1 MWDQLSIRI
10 KIPAAIL
17 GFALAVGA
25 GIGLSSYVS
34 ASKEIQFLTENRL
47 EAIAASRVSEMA
59 DYLDAIEIDLKLV
72 STLPYTHSA
81 LTAFEKAWQ
90 AVDGDHT
97 EIMKGAYIRNNPH
110 PLGEKHLLDAART
123 GSEYD
128 AAHAKFHPW
137 FRDLLLGRGYY
148 DIFLFNTNGDLVY
161 TVFKEEDY
169 ATNFRTGGPW
179 AETDLGR
186 SFRSALQGPAGAV
199 HFFDFKPYG
208 PSHGAPA
215 SFISTPINENG
226 KKIGVLVFQ
235 MPIDRIN
242 SMMSRSAGLGETGE
256 TVIVGVDGLFRND
269 SRFTADNDILA
280 TKLETDAVN
289 TALTG
294 HTAIFTGMSH
304 RVGDFI
310 QVGQPFEFRSTNWA
324 VLAMQAETEA
334 MASLANLKAWMF
346 VAGIG
351 LFAFAAI
358 GGYWL
363 ALTFTRPLGRLI
375 ANIRDLI
382 DGRFDTDL
390 GSDERSDE
398 IGDMKRA
405 MIVFR
410 DNALECQRNEEAAE
424 ARRAHEDARRL
435 EMDNQVNRFKTQI
448 SQIQARLSAQT
459 DVMRATSEKMVGI
472 AEASA
477 QSAEGALAAASM
489 SDDSVQSSATAAE
502 QLRISV
508 QEINGHT
515 SRALTITREAAKTAK
530 STDAD
535 VKDLAGTAEKIGDVI
550 NMIRDIAEQTNLL
563 ALNATI
569 EAARAGEAGKG
580 FAVVAAEV
588 KELSTQTAKATDEI
602 SSQVAAVQTSTNRAV
617 EAIRSIGTQMDS
629 VEDVTTGI
637 ATAVD
642 QQGAATGEISAAM
655 SQAAKSSR
663 GATENVTALQENIL
677 ETRSSSG
684 EVEQL
689 TASLHDVSITLSTA
703 VNDFLSSEIWANN
716 KSEAA

>member
-17 GFALAVGA
+17 GFALAVGT

-34 ASKEIQFLTENRL
+34 ASKEIHSLTENRL
-47 EAIAASRVSEMA
+47 EAIAATRVSEMA
-59 DYLDAIEIDLKLV
+59 DYLDAIETDLKLV
-72 STLPYTHSA
+72 STLPYAHSA
-81 LTAFEKAWQ
+81 LTAFDKAWQ
-90 AVDGDHT
+90 AVDGNHT
-97 EIMKGAYIRNNPH
+97 DVLKAAYIRDNPH
-110 PLGEKHLLDAART
+110 PLGEKHLLDVANT
-123 GSEYD
+123 GSAYD
-128 AAHAKFHPW
+128 TAHAEFHPW
-137 FRDLLLGRGYY
+137 FRELLLERGYY
-148 DIFLFNTNGDLVY
+148 DIFLFNTNGDLIY

-169 ATNFRTGGPW
+169 ATNFRVGGPW
-179 AETDLGR
+179 ADTDLGR
-186 SFRSALQGPAGAV
+186 AFRAAQEGQVGAV

-215 SFISTPINENG
+215 SFMSTPINENG
-226 KKIGVLVFQ
+226 KKTGVLVFQ

-256 TVIVGVDGLFRND
+256 TLIVGEDGLFRND
-269 SRFTADNDILA
+269 SRFTEENDILA
-280 TKLETDAVN
+280 TRLESEAAE
-289 TALTG
+289 TALNG
-294 HTAIFTGMSH
+294 HTAVFAGDNH
-304 RVGDFI
+304 RASTFI
-310 QVGQPFEFRSTNWA
+310 QVGQPFEFRGTNWA
-324 VLAMQAETEA
+324 ILAMQAESEA
-334 MASLANLKAWMF
+334 MASLANLRAWMF
-346 VAGIG
+346 FAGLS
-351 LFAFAAI
+351 LFAFAAV

-363 ALTFTRPLGRLI
+363 ALTFTRPLGQLI
-375 ANIRDLI
+375 GNIRDLI
-382 DGRFDTDL
+382 DGNFDTDL
-390 GSDERSDE
+390 NGGERADE

-405 MIVFR
+405 MKIFR
-410 DNALECQRNEEAAE
+410 DNALECRRNEEAAE
-424 ARRAHEDARRL
+424 VRRAHEDARRS
-435 EMDNQVNRFKTQI
+435 EMDNQVNHFKTQI
-448 SQIQARLSAQT
+448 SEIQAQLSAQT
-459 DVMRATSEKMVGI
+459 EVMGATSEKMVSI

-477 QSAEGALAAASM
+477 QSAEGALSAARM
-489 SDDSVQSSATAAE
+489 SDESVQSSASAAE
-502 QLRISV
+502 QLRVSI

-515 SRALTITREAAKTAK
+515 SRALTISREAAKTAK
-530 STDAD
+530 STDDD

-629 VEDVTTGI
+629 VEEVTTGI

-663 GATENVTALQENIL
+663 GATENVNALQESIQ
-677 ETRSSSG
+677 ETRSSSS
-684 EVEQL
+684 EVEEL

-703 VNDFLSSEIWANN
+703 VNDFLNSDIWAD
-716 KSEAA
+716 SQDEAA